1 MRGVPK
7 DACILLLALRGRLL
21 LGIGP
26 RVVSVANVALVVAA
40 GALLA
45 CGPGRAALTPTGAE
59 VEARP
64 YPPAGHCAA
73 LGDVSGSAGDSWR
86 PFSDDQLVEYAT
98 NDLRNEAAERGAT
111 YVQYGSPDFRR
122 RLDHSSVTIRGEA
135 FRCIP

>member
-1 MRGVPK
+1 MRGMSK
-7 DACILLLALRGRLL
+7 DARILLLALRGRVL
-21 LGIGP
+21 LGIGR

-40 GALLA
+40 VALFA

-64 YPPAGHCAA
+64 YPPAGHCTA

-98 NDLRNEAAERGAT
+98 NDLRNEAAERGAAH
-111 YVQYGSPDFRR
+111 VQYGSPDFRR
-122 RLDHSSVTIRGEA
+122 RLDHSSVTIHGDA
-135 FRCIP
+135 FRCFP